1 MYRQRSSTSR
11 HGEAFVT
18 NTDRRSNILCILT
31 DPKKMLDVQVT
42 LRPSTTAATLYKNID
57 NKGSGSLSGDLDE
70 KEEEE
75 TRSLQSRRNE
85 ARMKV
90 AEKQVIA
97 ERLRKVYMVMQ
108 VLQSVGEVL
117 EDVSPRFSSCLA
129 AP

>member
-1 MYRQRSSTSR
+1 
-11 HGEAFVT
+11 
-18 NTDRRSNILCILT
+18 
-31 DPKKMLDVQVT
+31 MLDVQVT
-42 LRPSTTAATLYKNID
+42 LGPSTTAVNLYKNID
-57 NKGSGSLSGDLDE
+57 NKGNGSLSENRDE
-70 KEEEE
+70 KEEGE